1 MAEVRGVLLDLEGV
15 LYEGDRVIDGAVDAV
30 AGLRRASLTLRFL
43 TNTTTRP
50 RRQIVERMRQMGFEA
65 EVKHVFTPAI
75 AAAVILRAAGSRRLQ
90 LAAPPGLK
98 EDFAD
103 FEIAGRDVDAV
114 VMGDLYEKFTWRR
127 LNSIFQACRD
137 GASLLALHKNRFCRR
152 DDAIGLDLGP
162 FVAAVEY
169 AADIEAQIV
178 GKPATRFFAA
188 ALADMG
194 LERDEV
200 LMVGDD
206 VDADIGGARRAGLRA
221 VQVRTGKYDAR
232 HSGRYEPDALIG
244 SVADLAETIET
255 LS

>member
-1 MAEVRGVLLDLEGV
+1 M
-15 LYEGDRVIDGAVDAV
+15 LYEGDRVVDGAVDAV

-50 RRQIVERMRQMGFEA
+50 RRQIVERMRRMGFEA
-65 EVKHVFTPAI
+65 EVEHVFTPAI

-90 LAAPPGLK
+90 LAAPSALK

-103 FEIAGRDVDAV
+103 FEIARRDVDAV

-137 GASLLALHKNRFCRR
+137 GARLLALHKNRYCRR

-178 GKPATRFFAA
+178 GKPATPFFAA

-194 LERDEV
+194 LERGEV

-206 VDADIGGARRAGLRA
+206 VDADIGGARRAGIRA
-221 VQVRTGKYDAR
+221 VQVRTGKYDAHHAGR
-232 HSGRYEPDALIG
+232 HRPDALID
-244 SVADLAETIET
+244 SIADLGEIIDT
-255 LS
+255 LA